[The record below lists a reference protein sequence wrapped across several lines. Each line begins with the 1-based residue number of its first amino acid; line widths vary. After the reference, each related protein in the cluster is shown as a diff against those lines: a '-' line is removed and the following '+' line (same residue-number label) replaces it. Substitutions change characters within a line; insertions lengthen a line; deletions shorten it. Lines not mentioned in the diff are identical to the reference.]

1 MSRDVSPAAPEI
13 SVVVPVYDCEDCL
26 SALHERLTTTL
37 EGLVESWELV
47 LVDDRSTDR
56 SWERVL
62 ALAATDAHVKA
73 VRLSRNFGQH
83 AAITAGLA
91 ESSGRWTVV
100 MDCDLQDP
108 PEAIPDLYA
117 KALEGHEIVFARRRA
132 RSQSLPR
139 RAANRVYFALRRA
152 LTGIAFETEHSN
164 LSMISTKAR
173 SAFLSVPDAHR
184 NFLLIL
190 YWLGFDRTTI
200 EFDHASRYAGKSSY
214 RFGALLRV
222 ALDGLFFQ
230 TTTLL
235 RWIVYLGFG
244 MAVSSVG
251 LAGYFVYQ
259 HFATATLPGWTS
271 LAVLLLLIG
280 GFIIISVGLTGLYL
294 GKVFEQVKGRPLFVI
309 DERVEGGVR
318 TRALEL
324 SEVGDRPGDAR

>member
-1 MSRDVSPAAPEI
+1 MRSEDPEI

-26 SALHERLTTTL
+26 SALHERLTGTL
-37 EGLVESWELV
+37 AALVDSWEIV
-47 LVDDRSTDR
+47 LVDDRSRDS
-56 SWERVL
+56 SWTKML
-62 ALAATDAHVKA
+62 ALAKADRHVQA
-73 VRLSRNFGQH
+73 IRLSRNFGQH

-108 PEAIPDLYA
+108 PESIPALYA

-132 RSQSLPR
+132 RRQSIPR
-139 RAANRVYFALRRA
+139 RVANRVYFALRQA
-152 LTGIAFETEHSN
+152 LTGFAFETEHSN
-164 LSMISTKAR
+164 LSMISRKAR

-190 YWLGFDRTTI
+190 YWLGFDRTAI
-200 EFDHASRYAGKSSY
+200 EFDHAPRHAGRSSY
-214 RFGALLRV
+214 GVRALLRV
-222 ALDGLFFQ
+222 GLDGLFFQ

-235 RWIVYLGFG
+235 RWIVYLGFA
-244 MAVSSVG
+244 MALSSLG
-251 LAGYFVYQ
+251 LAAYFVYQ

-309 DERVEGGVR
+309 DERVHGQER
-318 TRALEL
+318 TREREL
-324 SEVGDRPGDAR
+324 TAASDHADA